1 MVYYKF
7 FYKYFYVLHIWILPF
22 YSNRYICNVCSTF
35 IKNFISFDIK
45 TENVYGH
52 IMLWSYWCAN
62 YFESM
67 QWYKNKIPA
76 AVLYRADIKILSKY
90 SLIVAINCIYFKRDI
105 IYISIN
111 ITQIIYRCCFYDCLV
126 ITACYL
132 IFCVP
137 CKMIFCQ
144 KYHNR
149 SFWWNSKF
157 QTEISLRM
165 HSSMNGIFISL
176 LIRCVLKIPT
186 NSV

>member
-7 FYKYFYVLHIWILPF
+7 FFLNIFHVLHIWILPF

-35 IKNFISFDIK
+35 IKNFISFNIK

-67 QWYKNKIPA
+67 QWYKNEIPA
-76 AVLYRADIKILSKY
+76 AVRYRADIKILSKY
-90 SLIVAINCIYFKRDI
+90 SLIVAINGIYLKRDI

-144 KYHNR
+144 KYHIR
-149 SFWWNSKF
+149 SFWWDSKL
-157 QTEISLRM
+157 QTEIYLKV
-165 HSSMNGIFISL
+165 HSSMNQFWNP
-176 LIRCVLKIPT
+176 CWFVV
-186 NSV
+186 NV